1 MHVRM
6 HVGVCV
12 GAVSAL
18 VLGAALGSAPAKAD
32 ITVNLEPVAENL
44 TAPLVM
50 TQPEGDDRI
59 FIVEQPGRVRILQN
73 GELLDEPFLDM
84 RNKIVDLLP
93 DFDEKGLLGLAFH
106 PDFANNGRFYVAYSA
121 PLIWEGDP
129 GKKMWWSHTNTI
141 SEFTVSEDNENQA
154 DLSSEKIIS
163 QIDWPQFNH
172 NGHWIAFGPDGML
185 YISTGD
191 GGYANDW
198 GIGHNP
204 ELGNGQDMA
213 DLHGKILRI
222 DVDNP
227 SEGRNYGIPQDNP
240 FADDALSQPE
250 IYALGLRN
258 PWRCSF
264 DMGGENQLICGDVQ
278 QNMYEEVSIIEPGG
292 NHGWREMEAS
302 HCFDF
307 LQPNMAPEDCS
318 TDGMVMPIIEYNNC
332 TANPEGCK
340 GISVTGGYVYRG
352 SNQDWDGKYF
362 FGDWSKNFG
371 AMDGQLFVATKGQ
384 DGSWTMED
392 VEVANMDGPLPYILA
407 FGQDAD
413 GEVYALTSV
422 TTGPV
427 GGLDTIYKITP
438 ASN

>member
-6 HVGVCV
+6 RLGSCV
-12 GAVSAL
+12 GTASAL
-18 VLGAALGSAPAKAD
+18 ALCAAIGSAPASAE
-32 ITVNLEPVAENL
+32 TVNLEPVAEGL
-44 TAPLVM
+44 TAPLAM
-50 TQPEGDDRI
+50 AQPKGDNRI
-59 FIVEQPGRVRILQN
+59 FVIEQPGTVRIIKD
-73 GELLDEPFLDM
+73 GELLDEPFLYL
-84 RNKIVDLLP
+84 RNRIIDPLLP
-93 DFDEKGLLGLAFH
+93 DFDERGLLGIAFH
-106 PDFANNGRFYVAYSA
+106 PDFANNGKFYVAYSTPHKHGGDPGMA
-121 PLIWEGDP
+121 LWWDHANAVAEYTVSEGDP
-129 GKKMWWSHTNTI
+129 DEADPN
-141 SEFTVSEDNENQA
+141 SERILTM
-154 DLSSEKIIS
+154 
-163 QIDWPQFNH
+163 IDWPQFNH
-172 NGHWIAFGPDGML
+172 NGHWMDFGPDGML

-198 GIGHNP
+198 GIGHNV
-204 ELGNGQDMA
+204 ELGNGQDLA
-213 DLHGKILRI
+213 SYHGKILRI
-222 DVDNP
+222 DVNG
-227 SEGRNYGIPQDNP
+227 SENGMNYAIPDDNP
-240 FADDALSQPE
+240 FADDPLAQPE
-250 IYALGLRN
+250 IWAYGLRN

-264 DMGGENQLICGDVQ
+264 DMGGENQLFCGDVQ

-292 NHGWREMEAS
+292 NHGWREMEAT

-318 TDGMVMPIIEYNNC
+318 TEGMVQPIIEYNNC

-352 SNQDWDGKYF
+352 SHQDWDGKYF

-392 VEVANMDGPLPYILA
+392 VEVANMDSPLPYILA
-407 FGQDAD
+407 VGQDAE
-413 GEVYALTSV
+413 GEIYVLTSV